1 MPFDL
6 FLSYKVFH
14 LLFYRRKMVEVTVI
28 SSTMVRPENIN
39 QTGRQKIHLTPHD
52 LDLLYLFYPQ
62 RGLLFHK
69 PDPENSIIPRL
80 MASLSTALEIY
91 FPFAGRLV
99 KVNNHE
105 DDTVSFYIDC
115 DGLGAK
121 FVHAKAESI
130 TVNDVLQSHGSVPY
144 FISKFFPANNVQS
157 RDALVSEPLLALQ
170 VTEMKD
176 GVFISFGYNHMVADG
191 TCFWKFFHT
200 WSKICLNGSDPS
212 IQSIVL
218 KDWFCDGID
227 YPVHVPVLEME
238 TLPRWEP
245 STKERVFHLSKKN
258 ILDLKAKAN
267 NEIDTNDLKISSLQ
281 AVVAYLW
288 LSIIRHS
295 GLNREEETQ
304 CNVAADMR
312 PRLNPLLK
320 KECFGNVTNLATATT
335 TVGEL
340 LDHGL
345 GWTALQ
351 ISKSVRSETNESY
364 EVFAKN
370 WVRNVKRPK
379 TSFGSR
385 LANNSLII
393 SSSPRFEVYEHDF
406 GWGKPIAARAGPAD
420 GAGGM
425 LVMFRGVEEG
435 SIDVHATLNS
445 SLWSGVLVNLLTN
458 DMVGQ

>member
-1 MPFDL
+1 M
-6 FLSYKVFH
+6 
-14 LLFYRRKMVEVTVI
+14 REVIVI
-28 SSTMVRPENIN
+28 SSSMVRPENIN
-39 QTGRQKIHLTPHD
+39 RSGRREKIHLTPHD
-52 LDLLYLFYPQ
+52 LDLLYLYYPQ

-69 PDPENSIIPRL
+69 PDPENRFIPRL

-99 KVNNHE
+99 KVNNQE
-105 DDTVSFYIDC
+105 DDTVSFYIEC
-115 DGLGAK
+115 DGSGAK
-121 FVHAKAESI
+121 FVHAKAESV
-130 TVNDVLQSHGSVPY
+130 TMNDVFQSHGSVPDFLPHFY
-144 FISKFFPANNVQS
+144 PANNVQS
-157 RDALVSEPLLALQ
+157 RDALISEPLLALQ

-191 TCFWKFFHT
+191 SSLWNFFHT
-200 WSKICLNGSDPS
+200 WSKICLNGSDS
-212 IQSIVL
+212 NIQPLVL
-218 KDWFCDGID
+218 KDWVCKGID
-227 YPVHVPVLEME
+227 YPVHIPVLEME
-238 TLPRWEP
+238 TLPRCEP
-245 STKERVFHLSKKN
+245 STKERVFHFSKMK
-258 ILDLKAKAN
+258 ISDLKAKAN
-267 NEIDTNDLKISSLQ
+267 YEIGTMDLKISSLQ

-304 CNVAADMR
+304 CKVTADMR
-312 PRLNPLLK
+312 QRLNPPLK

-351 ISKSVRSETNESY
+351 ICKTVRLKTNESY
-364 EVFAKN
+364 ENIAKN

-379 TSFGSR
+379 TSVGSR

-393 SSSPRFEVYEHDF
+393 SSSPRFDVYNHDF

-420 GAGGM
+420 GTGGM

-445 SLWSGVLVNLLTN
+445 SLWSDVLVNLLIN